1 MGFFGRLGE
10 KLRNVLIGPVPTSV
24 PLSLLTDSSTTI
36 AKGWG
41 EETYQSDAV
50 KQAITCI
57 VNELK
62 KTVPTHIRTTSGDD
76 NVVMDDLQKLLDNP
90 NEYMTTAQFLEKTY
104 WLLLLNYNAFIIPT
118 WEENIDPV
126 TGLRRR
132 KYTGLYPIQPSQV
145 DILKDPA
152 GNLGYRFHFLNGY
165 ICTVS
170 YNDVIHLK
178 YQFSEHEYMGGDS
191 RGRPDNRTLNELTKT
206 MNDLIAG
213 VSKSLKASYSVNAV
227 VKYNTMLD
235 DGKMENAIHELE
247 QRLKNSESGILPMDL
262 KGEYIPIKRETKS
275 VDKDTLAFLDEQ
287 ILRHYGVSLP
297 ILSGD
302 FTAEQHGAFYQ
313 RACEHIVLDTG
324 QEFTKKL
331 FTERERAFGNKI
343 ILYPQELYFMDTS
356 QKLELFNLLTDTG
369 SCYQN
374 EVRTAFG
381 MRPLPELTGKL
392 ATSSNKNNAMNNMDD
407 SNNFK
412 NDENVTDSNDEE
424 DENDEDGQ
432 IPDSLDG

>member
-1 MGFFGRLGE
+1 MGIFGRLGE
-10 KLRNVLIGPVPTSV
+10 KLKNALVGPATVPIQ
-24 PLSLLTDSSTTI
+24 LLTGSSTSI

-41 EETYQSDAV
+41 EEIQQSDAV

-76 NVVMDDLQKLLDNP
+76 NVVMDDLQRLLDNP
-90 NEYMTTAQFLEKTY
+90 NEYMTTSQFLEKTY
-104 WLLLLNYNAFIIPT
+104 WLLLLNFNAFIIPT
-118 WEENIDPV
+118 WEESTDGQ
-126 TGLRRR
+126 TGLVRR
-132 KYTGLYPIQPSQV
+132 KYTGLYPVQPSQV

-152 GNLGYRFHFLNGY
+152 GNLGYRFHFMNGY
-165 ICTVS
+165 TCTVS
-170 YNDVIHLK
+170 YKDVIHLK
-178 YQFSEHEYMGGDS
+178 YQYSEHEYMGGDQ
-191 RGRPDNRTLNELTKT
+191 RGRPDNRTLNELTRT
-206 MNDLIAG
+206 MNELIAG
-213 VSKSLKASYSVNAV
+213 VSKSMRASYSVNAV

-235 DGKMENAIHELE
+235 NGKMETAIKELE
-247 QRLKNSESGILPMDL
+247 ERLKHNESGILPMDL
-262 KGEYIPIKRETKS
+262 KGEYIPITRNTKS

-287 ILRHYGVSLP
+287 ILRHYGVSLA

-331 FTERERAFGNKI
+331 FTDRERAFGNKI
-343 ILYPQELYFMDTS
+343 ILYPQELYFMDTN

-392 ATSSNKNNAMNNMDD
+392 ATSSNKNNAINNMGESPVNEEKDT
-407 SNNFK
+407 
-412 NDENVTDSNDEE
+412 EVETDEE
-424 DENDEDGQ
+424 NEPVSDTLGE
-432 IPDSLDG
+432 